1 MLRRNPRGQVE
12 DKISSAINKD
22 NDEHHGLF
30 GGKKKKVPRAHQ
42 TLLGTCCATAAPD
55 TSRLQQKQVS
65 GDGLLPWEN
74 NKPSDDKWLNN
85 DVSALPASAAVC
97 VVARLS
103 TESGFE
109 WAHSCAAQLKTPVD
123 GLFDLCSVDDRK
135 AGKGGK
141 MK

>member
-30 GGKKKKVPRAHQ
+30 GGKKKKVRRAHQ

-85 DVSALPASAAVC
+85 DVSALPASACGLCRGAPQHRVWFRVGSFMCCAVED
-97 VVARLS
+97 ARRRAFRPLL
-103 TESGFE
+103 G
-109 WAHSCAAQLKTPVD
+109 
-123 GLFDLCSVDDRK
+123 R
-135 AGKGGK
+135 
-141 MK
+141 